1 MTNRSKLIERSDYGR
16 PTGRR
21 QTHGVGAPRQCTY
34 MWYRVTAAEALKE
47 RNRRAQHLNMC
58 HYAVPYAHRCVY
70 TVIHW
75 GPREREHKRR

>member
-1 MTNRSKLIERSDYGR
+1 
-16 PTGRR
+16 
-21 QTHGVGAPRQCTY
+21 